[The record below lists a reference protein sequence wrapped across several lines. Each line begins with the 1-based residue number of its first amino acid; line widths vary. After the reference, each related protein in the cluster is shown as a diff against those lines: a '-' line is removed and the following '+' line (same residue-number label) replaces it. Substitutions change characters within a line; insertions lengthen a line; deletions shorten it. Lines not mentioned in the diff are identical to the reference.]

1 MSNLFFFLFSCVHDH
16 AVISDHL
23 CAVVLISF
31 SATRCSEKVLTCHT
45 VQVSAEVR
53 QADCPR
59 FSKPGCWLYVK
70 HIKRVLMPMRNTLLC
85 QGFSLL
91 CWWTVMWFCFSFL
104 QFEKH
109 FSLDILVKQISEC
122 VRCWEQCTFGLT
134 QYVNVNISC
143 AHIWTQTCFI
153 SMQTCDD
160 FTALHLQRELF
171 SHTWS
176 LEKVGMMS
184 SFLSQMPHSTGE
196 SSCPDSSHFWKYSGL
211 SEGASCT
218 VSSF

>member
-1 MSNLFFFLFSCVHDH
+1 MSNLFSCVHDH

-53 QADCPR
+53 QADCPC

-143 AHIWTQTCFI
+143 AHIWTQTCVLSVCRPVMISLRFI
-153 SMQTCDD
+153 CNVNC
-160 FTALHLQRELF
+160 F
-171 SHTWS
+171 HTHEVWKMLGWCPVS
-176 LEKVGMMS
+176 FLKCRIQQEKVHV
-184 SFLSQMPHSTGE
+184 LTVLT
-196 SSCPDSSHFWKYSGL
+196 SGNIL
-211 SEGASCT
+211 
-218 VSSF
+218 V